1 MRKSGIL
8 KSVPMTDRGGQCV
21 SDRTLTASDRE
32 KKRHLSSRLAA
43 IAFALV
49 ATAVA
54 VLAPASEMGK
64 VYADEARHRN
74 YSVTFGPNETSV
86 FLEYYSVLL
95 DPSLAD
101 TTGLDPFIYTKEDDA
116 LFLYCDLNVPDGIYN
131 KSIYFGFDAGLYYH
145 INIKVQRGTANPDPA
160 NPTNNGTG
168 GKVTNDTTPPHTC
181 HFEWV
186 TETEAT
192 ETSDGVE
199 VLQCPVCGKIAG
211 RNYTS
216 GSGILIGNIMSKIAN
231 APAGG
236 TVTIDTTYLTCFP
249 KSVFDALAA
258 RPDVTLVVNYTYE
271 HVNYTMTIPAGA
283 SQIPGVVDENGY
295 AGFRRIAAY
304 FLTTTR

>member
-1 MRKSGIL
+1 M
-8 KSVPMTDRGGQCV
+8 
-21 SDRTLTASDRE
+21 
-32 KKRHLSSRLAA
+32 
-43 IAFALV
+43 AFALV

-54 VLAPASEMGK
+54 VLTPVGDMGK
-64 VYADEARHRN
+64 VYADYDLLVAAGGTI
-74 YSVTFGPNETSV
+74 TFGPGETEKTISNYYDGYAV
-86 FLEYYSVLL
+86 FHIDNDLFSAVDVNDTNTSYTRIECPL
-95 DPSLAD
+95 D
-101 TTGLDPFIYTKEDDA
+101 
-116 LFLYCDLNVPDGIYN
+116 VPDGTYYVTITYN
-131 KSIYFGFDAGLYYH
+131 DTIVSGPASLFSLR
-145 INIKVQRGTANPDPA
+145 IKVQRGANNPDPA
-160 NPTNNGTG
+160 NPA
-168 GKVTNDTTPPHTC
+168 NDTKGGNVTKESTPPHTC

-216 GSGILIGNIMSKIAN
+216 GSGILIGNVMSKIAN

-249 KSVFDALAA
+249 KSVFDALLT